1 MILDLEEP
9 VPKSRRS
16 LNFNT
21 PSQSNKENSA
31 PNTSKSSQAAQD
43 LSINDFEDT
52 FEEAFLPISQTQAT
66 QKSQT
71 QTNSKKRTIEE
82 LFGDID
88 DLLAE
93 NATHGIPKRQKSET
107 SDLELIEHILQLRK
121 LAKERHNPSLMYRGD
136 SAQPNGYDSK
146 SNLSLLVP
154 KYPFVAVTRDDGMR
168 VYVRCHSEQF
178 EKDEMLAMAKNS
190 GFRGVMGNTFKDT
203 WKKVTDSVSVFLL
216 QEQHNTCNGKIYASI
231 KL

>member
-1 MILDLEEP
+1 MVLDLGEP

-31 PNTSKSSQAAQD
+31 PNTSKTSKVAQN
-43 LSINDFEDT
+43 LSINDLEDAFED
-52 FEEAFLPISQTQAT
+52 AFLPVPQTQTTAT
-66 QKSQT
+66 QNSQT
-71 QTNSKKRTIEE
+71 QTNTKKRTIEE

-93 NATHGIPKRQKSET
+93 NAIHGIPKKQKSET
-107 SDLELIEHILQLRK
+107 SDLELIDHILQLRK
-121 LAKERHNPSLMYRGD
+121 LAKERHNPSLMYRAD
-136 SAQPNGYDSK
+136 SAHSVGYDKK

-154 KYPFVAVTRDDGMR
+154 KYPFVAVTRDDGLR

-178 EKDEMLAMAKNS
+178 EKDEMLAMAKNC
-190 GFRGVMGNTFKDT
+190 GFRGVMGNAFKDS
-203 WKKVTDSVSVFLL
+203 WKKVTDLVSNFTFYY
-216 QEQHNTCNGKIYASI
+216 NK
-231 KL
+231 